1 MVNILTNIF
10 NLFFPE
16 ECLYCGKVLEVQGK
30 FLCFYC
36 LSEMPLT
43 NFSKYHKNELEGL
56 FKGRIPLKSATSLV
70 YFERKGMIQKLLHQ
84 LKYHGKPELGNFLG
98 TWLAIEMKKNK
109 SFDTIEFVIPVPMH
123 PEKEKERG
131 YNQVMG
137 FASAIAE
144 EFNVEVLPDYL
155 KKVNNSKSQSSKT
168 RFDRLAIL
176 KNDYKINSCTNIE
189 NKHVLLVDDVITTGA
204 TLEACGHPIIYESKA
219 ELSLASIAFTP

>member
-1 MVNILTNIF
+1 MINILTNIF

-43 NFSKYHKNELEGL
+43 NFSKYPKNELEAL
-56 FKGRIPLKSATSLV
+56 FKGRIPLKSATALV

-109 SFDTIEFVIPVPMH
+109 SYDTIDYVIPVPMH
-123 PEKEKERG
+123 PKKERERG

-137 FASAIAE
+137 FASAIAKE
-144 EFNVEVLPDYL
+144 LNVEVLPDYL
-155 KKVNNSKSQSSKT
+155 KKVNNIKSQSSKT

-176 KNDYKINSCTNIE
+176 KNDYKINSLTNIE

-204 TLEACGHPIIYESKA
+204 TLEACGYPIIYESKA